1 MRRVI
6 AGGILMIAIL
16 TLSALLVPMVA
27 ANRDVGAQTSSQ
39 GAAPAGQAAEDQDK
53 TPFIGVM
60 IVTLSADEASTV
72 DLEGGVKVVK
82 VLDDG
87 PSAGV
92 LEAGDVI
99 TAIGGTET
107 MTAQEVVDVV
117 KASEPGAALSIT
129 VRRGAETLALEVT
142 VGERD
147 VATPQIAR
155 PKIPVEKLA
164 GLYPN
169 FVTYE
174 ITVETDEG
182 YKTYSGARGTASNI
196 DVDAGTFD
204 LAPKDGS
211 DAISYQIS
219 TTTSVFMGKM
229 GNLGGLDTEQETVVL
244 SEDGTVTYVLQG
256 KWANQRVL
264 PKQRYTPKIRMR
276 GRFDDGDRMFQ
287 WRSLSRDELPPEIM
301 ELLREMRI
309 DVEEIER
316 RHRGEAPP
324 PQLPAG

>member
-6 AGGILMIAIL
+6 AGGILMVAIL

-27 ANRDVGAQTSSQ
+27 ANRDVGAQTSSR
-39 GAAPAGQAAEDQDK
+39 GAAPAGQAVEDQDK

-107 MTAQEVVDVV
+107 MTAQEVVEVV

-147 VATPQIAR
+147 AATPQIAR

-204 LAPKDGS
+204 LVPKDGS
-211 DAISYQIS
+211 DAVSYQIS

-264 PKQRYTPKIRMR
+264 PKQRYAPKIRMR
-276 GRFDDGDRMFQ
+276 GRFGDGDRMFQ
-287 WRSLSRDELPPEIM
+287 WRGPSRGELPAEIR
-301 ELLREMRI
+301 ELLREMRT
-309 DVEEIER
+309 DMEEMER
-316 RHRGEAPP
+316 QRGGEAPP
-324 PQLPAG
+324 PQLPSG

>member
-1 MRRVI
+1 M

-27 ANRDVGAQTSSQ
+27 ANRDGGAQTSPPS
-39 GAAPAGQAAEDQDK
+39 AAPQGQAAEDQDK
-53 TPFIGVM
+53 TPFIGVS

-72 DLEGGVKVVK
+72 GLEGGVKVMG

-92 LEAGDVI
+92 LQAGDVI
-99 TAIGGTET
+99 TAVGGTDT
-107 MTAQEVVDVV
+107 MTIEEVVEAV
-117 KASEPGAALSIT
+117 KASTPGDPLSIT
-129 VRRGAETLALEVT
+129 VRRGSETLSLEVT
-142 VGERD
+142 VGERQMAASQ
-147 VATPQIAR
+147 VVR

-174 ITVETDEG
+174 ITVETVDG

-229 GNLGGLDTEQETVVL
+229 GNLGGLDTEQETIVL

-256 KWANQRVL
+256 KWVNQRVL
-264 PKQRYTPKIRMR
+264 PKQRYAPKIRMR
-276 GRFDDGDRMFQ
+276 GRFGDGDRMFQ
-287 WRSLSRDELPPEIM
+287 WRGPSRGELPAEIM
-301 ELLREMRI
+301 ELLREMRT
-309 DVEEIER
+309 DMEEMER
-316 RHRGEAPP
+316 QRRGEAVA
-324 PQLPAG
+324 PQLPSG

>member
-1 MRRVI
+1 M
-6 AGGILMIAIL
+6 G
-16 TLSALLVPMVA
+16 
-27 ANRDVGAQTSSQ
+27 
-39 GAAPAGQAAEDQDK
+39 
-53 TPFIGVM
+53 
-60 IVTLSADEASTV
+60 
-72 DLEGGVKVVK
+72 LEGGVKVVR

-107 MTAQEVVDVV
+107 MTAQEVVEVV

-174 ITVETDEG
+174 ITVETDDG

-211 DAISYQIS
+211 DTVSYQIS

-276 GRFDDGDRMFQ
+276 GRFGDGDRMFQ
-287 WRSLSRDELPPEIM
+287 WRGLSRD

-309 DVEEIER
+309 DMEEIER
-316 RHRGEAPP
+316 RRRGEAPP

>member
-53 TPFIGVM
+53 TPFIGVL

-107 MTAQEVVDVV
+107 MTAQEVVEVV

-219 TTTSVFMGKM
+219 PTTNVFMGKM

-256 KWANQRVL
+256 KWVNRSVL
-264 PKQRYTPKIRMR
+264 PKPRHTPKIRMHR
-276 GRFDDGDRMFQ
+276 RLGDGDRMFQ

-316 RHRGEAPP
+316 RRRGEAPP

>member
-1 MRRVI
+1 M
-6 AGGILMIAIL
+6 
-16 TLSALLVPMVA
+16 
-27 ANRDVGAQTSSQ
+27 
-39 GAAPAGQAAEDQDK
+39 EDQDN
-53 TPFIGVM
+53 TPFIGVL

-72 DLEGGVKVVK
+72 GLEGGVKVVR

-99 TAIGGTET
+99 TAVGGTET
-107 MTAQEVVDVV
+107 MTAQEVVEVV

-174 ITVETDEG
+174 ITVETDDG
-182 YKTYSGARGTASNI
+182 YKTYSGARGTASNV
-196 DVDAGTFD
+196 DLDAGSFD
-204 LAPKDGS
+204 LTPKDGS

-219 TTTSVFMGKM
+219 TYDERLHGQDGQPGRVGHRSRRR
-229 GNLGGLDTEQETVVL
+229 L
-244 SEDGTVTYVLQG
+244 S
-256 KWANQRVL
+256 
-264 PKQRYTPKIRMR
+264 
-276 GRFDDGDRMFQ
+276 
-287 WRSLSRDELPPEIM
+287 
-301 ELLREMRI
+301 
-309 DVEEIER
+309 
-316 RHRGEAPP
+316 
-324 PQLPAG
+324 